1 MQTQEKM
8 KLEYFG
14 FQDTFEYCVTSQK
27 KVKTTNNWFFCD
39 IFLAIKEKINKNYEN
54 PCACCGRFL
63 SDFDIVQLV
72 HTFLI
77 LTYSPYNLDSNNIFV
92 FLEK

>member
-27 KVKTTNNWFFCD
+27 KVKTTKNWFFCD
-39 IFLAIKEKINKNYEN
+39 IFLVIKKN
-54 PCACCGRFL
+54 
-63 SDFDIVQLV
+63 
-72 HTFLI
+72 
-77 LTYSPYNLDSNNIFV
+77 
-92 FLEK
+92 